1 MIPKVI
7 HQIWIGPN
15 TRPDVWMD
23 TVRHFCNEFGYEYKL
38 WDNAAVAQFPLVNI
52 QAYNTVREYCGKADI
67 LRYEILHKYGG
78 IYIDAD
84 SVILKG
90 DKLHKLITE
99 FDDDCGFG
107 YEIDNERICNG
118 VILAKEASQFLKLCI
133 DNLNSRDLVSYQPWK
148 SIGPMYI
155 TELHNKYKDQIKVKT
170 YARTIFYP
178 IPWQDIYQ
186 IDLHKHT
193 NIPEESV
200 MFQYGYSTN
209 FLANMINKKDPNM
222 INKKDPNIINKK
234 APRFIFNRFIRR
246 HGV

>member
-1 MIPKVI
+1 MIPNII

-23 TVRHFCNEFGYEYKL
+23 TVRKFCHEFGYEYKL
-38 WDNAAVAQFPLVNI
+38 WDNDAAANFPLVNRV
-52 QAYNTVREYCGKADI
+52 AYNTVKEYCGKADI

-118 VILAKEASQFLKLCI
+118 VILAKESSQFLKLCI
-133 DNLNSRDLVSYQPWK
+133 DNLNSRDFVSHHPWI

-155 TELHNKYKDQIKVKT
+155 TELYNKYKDQIKIKT

-178 IPWQDIYQ
+178 RPWQDIYQ
-186 IDLHKHT
+186 IDLHKYT

-209 FLANMINKKDPNM
+209 FLAN
-222 INKKDPNIINKK
+222 IINKK

-246 HGV
+246 YGV

>member
-1 MIPKVI
+1 MVMIPNII

-15 TRPDVWMD
+15 TRPDIWMD
-23 TVRHFCNEFGYEYKL
+23 TVRKFCHEFGYQYKL
-38 WDNAAVAQFPLVNI
+38 WDNDAAARFPLENR
-52 QAYNTVREYCGKADI
+52 ATYNKVKEYCGKADI

-78 IYIDAD
+78 VYIDAD

-90 DKLHKLITE
+90 DKLHKIISD

-118 VILAKEASQFLKLCI
+118 VILAKEGSQFLKHCI
-133 DNLNSRDLVSYQPWK
+133 DNISSRDVLSYQPWV

-155 TELHNKYKDQIKVKT
+155 TELYNKYKDQLKVKT

-178 IPWQDIYQ
+178 RQWQGVDQ
-186 IDLHKHT
+186 IDLHQYTH
-193 NIPEESV
+193 IPEESV

-209 FLANMINKKDPNM
+209 FLNKLFPA
-222 INKKDPNIINKK
+222 KKPV
-234 APRFIFNRFIRR
+234 FIFNRRFK
-246 HGV
+246 